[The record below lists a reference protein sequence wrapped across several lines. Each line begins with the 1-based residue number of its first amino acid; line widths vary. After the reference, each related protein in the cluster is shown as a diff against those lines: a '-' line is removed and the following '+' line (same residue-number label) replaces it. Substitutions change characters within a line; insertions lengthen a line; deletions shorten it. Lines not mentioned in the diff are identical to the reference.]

1 MGSIPVG
8 VTKIEEKSVKMA
20 DFFVFNHF
28 IPLKQGCFNQ
38 NDFNFAD
45 MKNMLCCEAHNDVL
59 RNEALVRF
67 ENEADAVTKLIS
79 DIDLF
84 QEMKI
89 PN

>member
-1 MGSIPVG
+1 
-8 VTKIEEKSVKMA
+8 
-20 DFFVFNHF
+20 
-28 IPLKQGCFNQ
+28 
-38 NDFNFAD
+38 
-45 MKNMLCCEAHNDVL
+45 MLCCEAHNDVL